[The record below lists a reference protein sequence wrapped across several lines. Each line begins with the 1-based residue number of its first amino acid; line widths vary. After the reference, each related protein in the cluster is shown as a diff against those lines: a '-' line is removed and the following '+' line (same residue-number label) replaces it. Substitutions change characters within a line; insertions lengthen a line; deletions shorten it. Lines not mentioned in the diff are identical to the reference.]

1 MPNIPDIRPD
11 INLSKKDIANLLLSS
26 IAMEE
31 LGLAEIIKAQGRK
44 LDKITRETCDIN
56 ILLEANSNVNQ
67 LLKTIVKKEMLLLMK
82 LESIVD
88 FTEIHEVKR
97 KNHCRHEQ
105 ECECECECE
114 CGCECECE
122 EYDTNKTVD

>member
-1 MPNIPDIRPD
+1 MPNIPDIKPD

-44 LDKITRETCDIN
+44 LEKITKETCDIN
-56 ILLEANSNVNQ
+56 VLLEANSNVNQ

-82 LESIVD
+82 LESVVD
-88 FTEIHEVKR
+88 FTETHEVKC
-97 KNHCRHEQ
+97 KKHCKHEK

-114 CGCECECE
+114 
-122 EYDTNKTVD
+122 YDDYDCK

>member
-1 MPNIPDIRPD
+1 MPNIPDIMPN

-44 LDKITRETCDIN
+44 LDKITSETCDIN

-88 FTEIHEVKR
+88 FTEIHEVKC
-97 KNHCRHEQ
+97 KNHCRHEK

-114 CGCECECE
+114 CED
-122 EYDTNKTVD
+122 YDCK